1 MTHGNMGINGT
12 AYRIIATRELLGF
25 LSSKDDKK
33 YSRMDAF
40 IDLLD
45 RTADGTQHTLRHDR
59 TSEQLLKQQAVITI
73 TKLAEAWG
81 WHRETVRNFLLALE
95 KMNVIRLH
103 QEAKFSIIT
112 FNLFSIGNDDQYS
125 HPLTDDEERLNRWI
139 SGYIAIEEMAG
150 EFVQSVT
157 EMETMLAELPTDKT
171 HSTGIRLHKM
181 VSHLIL
187 QNSNLIPC
195 DSKVETALSVRP
207 VQPALQ
213 SGSDTPLANV
223 HGGWTQARIEYGSAA
238 HGTYGGN
245 LISGNPQVSRNNRGV
260 LSPFPHE
267 KPGAVHKR
275 TVSGQSLR

>member
-25 LSSKDDKK
+25 LSSKDDKR
-33 YSRMDAF
+33 YSKMDAF

-112 FNLFSIGNDDQYS
+112 FYLFSIGNDDQYS
-125 HPLTDDEERLNRWI
+125 HPLTDDEVRLNRWI

-195 DSKVETALSVRP
+195 DSKVETALSDLFNRHCN
-207 VQPALQ
+207 QDLTRLLQ
-213 SGSDTPLANV
+213 MFTVAGLKLVSNMGLQHMEPMAGISSPE
-223 HGGWTQARIEYGSAA
+223 ARRCLETIVEYYLPFLMKNRAPS
-238 HGTYGGN
+238 TKEPYQD
-245 LISGNPQVSRNNRGV
+245 NP
-260 LSPFPHE
+260 
-267 KPGAVHKR
+267 
-275 TVSGQSLR
+275 